1 MSKRRF
7 VKRAYLKDIDLD
19 DVLTRH
25 IELVTTPM
33 VQKVWVGTGA
43 PTEGD
48 DNEDNYIEIVL
59 QKGKQVPRR
68 AILVHKYKFLIHD
81 IIMRCRASKNNS
93 VQMNCARYVSV
104 LGKVFTDM
112 LRTLADMQIIT
123 LDLQYILGEC
133 SRHVSLND
141 WNIDFVDD
149 ENSQVID
156 YLDRLKK
163 TYLASVMEY
172 AKKDDNSGFIKK
184 YNECLSRLELRDKDE
199 AMKYIEKR
207 RPSFESEHSYHYY
220 RGRIEDFN
228 KKELVVLSVDKNGRV
243 YHYLTNMP
251 KSLKRFFNI
260 KYQCDIANSH
270 PVLFSYYLIKEYKI
284 DKDII
289 KILFNLNY
297 KDISL
302 YHNDGKQ
309 LCKLL
314 KDNGVD
320 AQCVKTIPTDVLQY
334 ILATMKGRFWDD
346 FLEVFK
352 TMDRGEVKSTMF
364 REVFYSHSTT
374 TRNRPYAKQFAKIY
388 PHVWHSIRMMKKE
401 AREALPNKMMSLESG
416 LFGSILRQCYSRGW
430 CVVGIHDAV
439 VVLDVPDNENLRVED
454 LIGVIMAEY
463 ARCGLFPTVAVDV
476 F

>member
-1 MSKRRF
+1 
-7 VKRAYLKDIDLD
+7 
-19 DVLTRH
+19 
-25 IELVTTPM
+25 
-33 VQKVWVGTGA
+33 
-43 PTEGD
+43 
-48 DNEDNYIEIVL
+48 
-59 QKGKQVPRR
+59 
-68 AILVHKYKFLIHD
+68 
-81 IIMRCRASKNNS
+81 MR
-93 VQMNCARYVSV
+93 
-104 LGKVFTDM
+104 
-112 LRTLADMQIIT
+112 I
-123 LDLQYILGEC
+123 
-133 SRHVSLND
+133 
-141 WNIDFVDD
+141 
-149 ENSQVID
+149 SQVID

-220 RGRIEDFN
+220 RSRIEDFN

-289 KILFNLNY
+289 KILFNSNY

-314 KDNGVD
+314 KDSGVG
-320 AQCVKTIPTDVLQY
+320 AQCVKSIPTDVLQY

-346 FLEVFK
+346 FVEVYK

-374 TRNRPYAKQFAKIY
+374 TRNRPYAKQFAMIY

-416 LFGSILRQCYSRGW
+416 LFGSILRRCFSRGW

-439 VVLDVPDNENLRVED
+439 VVLDVPENENLRVED
-454 LIGVIMAEY
+454 LTGVIMAEY